1 MNCGILIGKGVR
13 FLNIDHLRYFLVLSQ
28 EMHYSRAAQRL
39 NISQSGLSHAIAALE
54 QELGVSLFQKS
65 GRGIALGRYGA
76 ALLPQAQQIVALADS
91 CLRHFQML
99 REGVGTLRLQT
110 IPLLII
116 PTVTRLCRQFKQ
128 ANPGCDFEFS
138 TGMSSQ
144 VCQSVIQGKADIGFC
159 SKILPDPQ
167 LVYAAIQRRA
177 MVAAVP
183 LDHPLARQDTVTLEE
198 TLPYP
203 HVTYSWLSGQRDP
216 VDHLFAPVRDRWH
229 IAYQVEDANFILE
242 LVAQGFGITV
252 LLDTPPVHRPDVK
265 VLPLTHPV
273 QESDFYIVR
282 RSAPH
287 PMGSV
292 ERFFDF
298 CVAESQREQAPPL
311 SHSPLKKKQPF
322 GKSSKRLLSRS
333 L

>member
-1 MNCGILIGKGVR
+1 
-13 FLNIDHLRYFLVLSQ
+13 
-28 EMHYSRAAQRL
+28 
-39 NISQSGLSHAIAALE
+39 
-54 QELGVSLFQKS
+54 
-65 GRGIALGRYGA
+65 
-76 ALLPQAQQIVALADS
+76 
-91 CLRHFQML
+91 ML

-198 TLPYP
+198 TLPLP
-203 HVTYSWLSGQRDP
+203 PRDLFLAQRAARPGRPPLCSRPGP
-216 VDHLFAPVRDRWH
+216 VAHRLPGGGRQLHFGAGG
-229 IAYQVEDANFILE
+229 
-242 LVAQGFGITV
+242 QGFGITV

-298 CVAESQREQAPPL
+298 CVAESQKETDP
-311 SHSPLKKKQPF
+311 
-322 GKSSKRLLSRS
+322 S

>member
-1 MNCGILIGKGVR
+1 M
-13 FLNIDHLRYFLVLSQ
+13 NIDHLRYFLVLSQ

-287 PMGSV
+287 L
-292 ERFFDF
+292 FNTLL
-298 CVAESQREQAPPL
+298 SQKSSRLEKVPNGCFHVLFRKGRCTPQRSAPPV
-311 SHSPLKKKQPF
+311 
-322 GKSSKRLLSRS
+322 SRC
-333 L
+333 